1 MPVSRLLFYVLA
13 LVGFVGHTHAA
24 MITTLFN
31 GNNFTNP
38 GGANYFDIN
47 VLNPNGIRINAL
59 DVNCRCFGG
68 GQTDVKV
75 YTRPGTA
82 QGFEANPAGWTLS
95 STGMGAAAGLGN
107 PTSMDI
113 ADFVL
118 AQGSWGIAVDMVTTR
133 IVSTFANDSSTFGS
147 GGNQFYSNAD
157 LQLLAGSSSNEGEF
171 TGPTIAR
178 RVWNGT
184 IYYDIAAAE
193 VPEPH
198 SLALLGLAL
207 GAVALTRKRPRQ

>member
-1 MPVSRLLFYVLA
+1 MRLFFCLLGI
-13 LVGFVGHTHAA
+13 VGFVGHGYAA
-24 MITTLFN
+24 IITTLFN
-31 GNNFTNP
+31 GDNATNP
-38 GGANYFDIN
+38 GGANYFNIN

-68 GQTDVKV
+68 GQTGINV

-82 QGFEANPAGWTLS
+82 QGFEANLVGWTLS

-107 PTSMDI
+107 PTSIDVV
-113 ADFVL
+113 DFVL
-118 AQGSWGIAVDMVTTR
+118 AQGLWGIAVDMVSTR
-133 IVSTFANDSSTFGS
+133 IVSTRGNNSSTFGS

-157 LQLLAGSSSNEGEF
+157 LQLLLGSLSNEGGF
-171 TGPTIAR
+171 TGPTLAR
-178 RVWNGT
+178 QVWNGT

-207 GAVALTRKRPRQ
+207 GALVLTRKRRPTRVA